1 MRPEHII
8 QFTTTVRCPPDPGP
22 GGEAG
27 GGMPIFNGMSMQT
40 PHAAPHSAPARIPM
54 RLNRIHC
61 AEQPALA
68 SHASRA
74 WPPSGCVV
82 VVCAL
87 GALGAGGGGRPG
99 QTRGGSARRTLPKRR
114 PTTSGFAVSVVNNCG
129 RCSSCSRLLGL
140 EPSPRPGNART
151 LSGRCGIRAVHGL
164 VLPRKSHVHLIRTA
178 DICRK

>member
-1 MRPEHII
+1 MPGRGRKHMKSPVPFGHADI
-8 QFTTTVRCPPDPGP
+8 QWHVYANTTCRTSLSARSHPNAPQPYTLCRAACSSLTRHVPGP
-22 GGEAG
+22 QG
-27 GGMPIFNGMSMQT
+27 
-40 PHAAPHSAPARIPM
+40 
-54 RLNRIHC
+54 
-61 AEQPALA
+61 
-68 SHASRA
+68 
-74 WPPSGCVV
+74 SGCVV